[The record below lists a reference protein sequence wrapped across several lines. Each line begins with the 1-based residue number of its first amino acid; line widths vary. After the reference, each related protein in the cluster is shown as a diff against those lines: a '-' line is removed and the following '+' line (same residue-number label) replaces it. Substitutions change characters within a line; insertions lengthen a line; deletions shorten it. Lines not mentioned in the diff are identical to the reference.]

1 MPNWSTLHLSLS
13 QLVVLIYSTSPLTR
27 LIRLCVVKE
36 ARDKVLTIR
45 NKKNL
50 FNLFD
55 DDELPDAISV
65 FGDDADEEEAED
77 IDTD

>member
-1 MPNWSTLHLSLS
+1 M
-13 QLVVLIYSTSPLTR
+13 
-27 LIRLCVVKE
+27 VKE
-36 ARDKVLTIR
+36 ARDKALTIR
-45 NKKNL
+45 NKKTL